1 MVDLVIFGL
10 IGMIKHECALYN
22 ESLKSLNFSGGNE
35 DNSIVLPC
43 IINTSIGHIV
53 HIIFGLT
60 LFITH
65 SWYEPI
71 IAWVLSML
79 LQGVLAIMLSEKF
92 ALMIAAWFC
101 VILLPYAA
109 YTAIL
114 NVCSLF

>member
-35 DNSIVLPC
+35 DSSIVLPC

-71 IAWVLSML
+71 IAWVASLF
-79 LQGVLAIMLSEKF
+79 LQGIFAVIVSMEF
-92 ALMIAAWFC
+92 ALRIAAWLC
-101 VILLPYAA
+101 VGLLAYAA
-109 YTAIL
+109 YASVM

>member
-22 ESLKSLNFSGGNE
+22 ESLKDLKLVEE
-35 DNSIVLPC
+35 DEDASIRLASA
-43 IINTSIGHIV
+43 ISTSIGHIV
-53 HIIFGLT
+53 HILFGLS

-71 IAWVLSML
+71 AAWVLSML
-79 LQGVLAIMLSEKF
+79 LQGVLAIMLSAKF
-92 ALMIAAWFC
+92 ALRIAAWLC